1 MKSNEEAILEGVR
14 ELNRLEKDFIRFT
27 YESKKPE
34 DDVQLEA
41 WFREAVAISAK
52 AFDLK
57 NEILSEFHDT
67 TSLSIHDNEVLR
79 TLDTIRSGRKMYSIS
94 FYENFA
100 RFVNE
105 KFENLQDK
113 LDVTLT
119 DYLCSSKGSLFDEF
133 HSFFDIYGYYEAKCK
148 IGPIISSLHVPGGI
162 LSYFEEIKEVFAF
175 GQYRS
180 CIALCR
186 ALLEMSLWD
195 RLSRKKVFKDSDS
208 NVTSIDVAKEDNLY
222 KYINLAKYH
231 NILDA
236 GGVKIANEIRKISNG
251 ILHIRSRDIKVTE
264 RDAFKVI
271 FSTIQII
278 EDLYRDQGI

>member
-1 MKSNEEAILEGVR
+1 M
-14 ELNRLEKDFIRFT
+14 
-27 YESKKPE
+27 
-34 DDVQLEA
+34 
-41 WFREAVAISAK
+41 
-52 AFDLK
+52 
-57 NEILSEFHDT
+57 
-67 TSLSIHDNEVLR
+67 
-79 TLDTIRSGRKMYSIS
+79 
-94 FYENFA
+94 
-100 RFVNE
+100 
-105 KFENLQDK
+105 
-113 LDVTLT
+113 T